1 MVQKLEIVASQ
12 RGNEETE
19 HICHSEKKELHNM
32 EKMREDGN
40 ETKRNQGIETRH
52 RSRVQV
58 KREIVALK
66 EVTVTRHTKREAE
79 ILELIYVLRKLPL
92 VHPNCSNQ

>member
-12 RGNEETE
+12 RGNEEIE
-19 HICHSEKKELHNM
+19 QICHPERKELHNT

-40 ETKRNQGIETRH
+40 ETKRNQGIQTRH

-58 KREIVALK
+58 KREIVAQK
-66 EVTVTRHTKREAE
+66 EVIVTTYTKREVEMLE
-79 ILELIYVLRKLPL
+79 IIYV
-92 VHPNCSNQ
+92 